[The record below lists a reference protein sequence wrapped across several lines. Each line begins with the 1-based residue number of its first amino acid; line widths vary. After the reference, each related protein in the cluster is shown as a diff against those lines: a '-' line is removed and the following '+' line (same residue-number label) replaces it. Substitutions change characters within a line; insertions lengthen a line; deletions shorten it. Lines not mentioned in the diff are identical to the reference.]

1 MVDTPKAVKSTEYDD
16 LRSNG
21 KLPDPPDVV
30 GEWAAKLTYEQL
42 QDKMAYYRDLAP
54 AYNRGERSV
63 NAYVV
68 SKLQDELNKRSETN
82 G

>member
-1 MVDTPKAVKSTEYDD
+1 MA
-16 LRSNG
+16 NG

-30 GEWAAKLTYEQL
+30 GEWVAKLSAREL
-42 QDKMAYYRDLAP
+42 QDQIGYYRDLAP

-68 SKLQDELNKRSETN
+68 SRLQNELNERSETN